1 MKIYL
6 DILMITN
13 AVITL
18 IYLRCICRITHE
30 RLTLKRELT
39 SAAIGGA
46 GSLLVTAQSSGFGGA
61 LIITT
66 AKLAVILLIVIQA
79 YRPASLS
86 VLVRRTAL
94 FLLFELLLGGA
105 CMAWVSLTHSPVILI
120 KNYVVYFDVTLPQ
133 LGFCCAA
140 VYLATML
147 LETVKRRSD
156 TSVKR
161 YRAEYRLGAYSLTLP
176 AIADTGNRLCDSFTG
191 APVVIFRSDE
201 LYSRLNLDRPEQL
214 LFYGFHPVPFE
225 TIGGEG
231 LIYVTCRGSVT
242 ISDADCSRPVSC
254 CTGVLPSGGKKGY
267 AIFDPEIL
275 Y

>member
-18 IYLRCICRITHE
+18 TYLRCICRITHE
-30 RLTLKRELT
+30 RLPLKRELI

-46 GSLLVTAQSSGFGGA
+46 GSLLVAAHSDGFAGA
-61 LIITT
+61 LIITG
-66 AKLAVILLIVIQA
+66 AKFIVILLITFQA
-79 YRPASLS
+79 FRPETLS
-86 VLVRRTAL
+86 AFVRRTAL
-94 FLLFELLLGGA
+94 FLLCELMLGGA
-105 CMAWVSLTHSPVILI
+105 CLAWVSLTHRQVILI

-133 LGFCCAA
+133 LGVCCAA
-140 VYLATML
+140 VYLATIL

-156 TSVKR
+156 TTIKR
-161 YRAEYRLGAYSLTLP
+161 YRAEYRLGAYSLDLP

-225 TIGGEG
+225 TINGEG
-231 LIYVTCRGSVT
+231 LIYVTSRGAVT
-242 ISDADCSRPVSC
+242 ISSADTLKRVDC
-254 CTGVLPSGGKKGY
+254 CTGVLPSGGKKGC